1 MKRFIVLTLL
11 VASVGLFGHA
21 QSQYRNPDIAWGLSA
36 GGAHGSNISGDSW
49 VMQYRAFL
57 QVDLFSPVLMG
68 QFGLGYAGIRAP
80 GVYSAQTGMA
90 DLRLLLTPFTLS
102 NLNPYLYG
110 GFAISKR
117 MNTSNSDY
125 LPMIPFGAGIQ
136 TAISRGILLTIDG
149 GYNLSLSDEFD
160 GIDRTTGTNVLTNQ
174 KQDGFYGFTIG
185 LAFTIGSDYIAVE

>member
-11 VASVGLFGHA
+11 VASIGIYGHA
-21 QSQYRNPDIAWGLSA
+21 QTQYRNPDIAWGLSA

-57 QVDLFSPVLMG
+57 QVDLLSPVLMG
-68 QFGLGYAGIRAP
+68 QFGLGYAGIQAP